1 MEQKFFKYS
10 YKDTLRENLSLA
22 VYNTGYEKCQKGHS
36 WGPAIRDH
44 YLFHYVISGKGR
56 LVLNNTCY
64 HIGRGDLFLIRPSVV
79 ASYAAD
85 MDEPWEYCW
94 VGFNG
99 TEAERIIGLTAFHTS
114 APVLHFANHDNLK
127 RLLLNI
133 YNLHG
138 NNPSHE
144 TKMIGFLY
152 LFLSELVGNT
162 ELSMGEYSTE
172 RSYLEKAMR
181 YIQGNYCDPI
191 SVDDIAGYANIS
203 RSHLYRIFMKKVGI
217 SPNEYLSA
225 YRINKACG
233 LLRNSNLKINEIAS
247 SVGYN
252 DQLYFS
258 RVFKKLKGVSP
269 SRYLKKKQEEAMAEN
284 QERKGGE

>member
-36 WGPAIRDH
+36 WGPALRDH

-64 HIGRGDLFLIRPSVV
+64 HIGQGDLFLIRPSVV

-99 TEAERIIGLTAFHTS
+99 TEAERIIGLTAFHTF

-133 YNLHG
+133 YNSHG

>member
-1 MEQKFFKYS
+1 
-10 YKDTLRENLSLA
+10 
-22 VYNTGYEKCQKGHS
+22 
-36 WGPAIRDH
+36 
-44 YLFHYVISGKGR
+44 
-56 LVLNNTCY
+56 
-64 HIGRGDLFLIRPSVV
+64 
-79 ASYAAD
+79 
-85 MDEPWEYCW
+85 
-94 VGFNG
+94 
-99 TEAERIIGLTAFHTS
+99 
-114 APVLHFANHDNLK
+114 
-127 RLLLNI
+127 
-133 YNLHG
+133 
-138 NNPSHE
+138 
-144 TKMIGFLY
+144 
-152 LFLSELVGNT
+152 
-162 ELSMGEYSTE
+162 
-172 RSYLEKAMR
+172 MR